1 MTDLVKSVQAFS
13 LTLPRQTPYLGELR
27 AGEVPNSKGYF
38 VRRGNGTV
46 YPVFDRS
53 VLVRVETEGGVVGW
67 GETYGLVAPGAVGA
81 IIDDLLAEFT
91 IGRNPGIPSE
101 IYDDLYDLVRVRG
114 YTGGFYV
121 DALAAIDIA
130 LWDIAARLEGTS
142 VTGLLGGAVHKKIPA
157 YVSGLP
163 GMTIDA
169 RTRLA
174 KSWQSKGFDA
184 FKFAALAADDGPVTE
199 IAALRA
205 TLGSG
210 PRIAADM
217 HWLHGAEDAIAEI
230 EAMAEHCPWFVEAP
244 VSPEDIDGLEAVC
257 RNSDVP
263 IAVGEEWRTHHDMLH
278 RVGRCGIAIVQ
289 PEIGHKGIT
298 NFIRIA
304 RLAESYGLDV
314 IPHATIGSGIFLAAS
329 LQASAAL
336 EQVAGHEF
344 QHTVFDASHSLLN
357 GQMDCAEGYYTPPGG
372 PGLGVEPSGRALSLL
387 KPI

>member
-1 MTDLVKSVQAFS
+1 MTDRVKSVEAFS
-13 LTLPRQTPYLGELR
+13 LTQPRQTPYLGELQ
-27 AGEVPNSKGYF
+27 AGEEPNSKGYF

-53 VLVRVETEGGVVGW
+53 VLVRIETEGAVVGW

-81 IIDDLLAEFT
+81 IIEDLLADFT
-91 IGRNPGIPSE
+91 IGRNPETPSE
-101 IYDDLYDLVRVRG
+101 IYDDLYDLARVRG

-130 LWDIAARLEGTS
+130 LWDIAARLEGIS
-142 VTGLLGGAVHKKIPA
+142 VTRLLGGAVHERIPA

-163 GMTIDA
+163 GETMHA
-169 RTRLA
+169 RTALA
-174 KSWQSKGFDA
+174 NAWQSRGFEA
-184 FKFAALAADDGPVTE
+184 FKFASIAADDGSAAE
-199 IAALRA
+199 IEALRA
-205 TLGSG
+205 TLGPR

-217 HWLHGAEDAIAEI
+217 HWARTAETAIAEI
-230 EAMAEHCPWFVEAP
+230 EAMAEHGLWFAEAP
-244 VSPEDIDGLEAVC
+244 VFPEDIGGLETVC

-278 RVGRCGIAIVQ
+278 RVDRCGIAIVQ
-289 PEIGHKGIT
+289 PEAGHKGIT

-304 RLAESYGLDV
+304 QLAERHGLEMM
-314 IPHATIGSGIFLAAS
+314 PHATIGSGIFLAAS

-336 EQVAGHEF
+336 KQVTYHEF
-344 QHTVFDASHSLLN
+344 QHSVFDASQSLISGNL
-357 GQMDCAEGYYTPPGG
+357 DCAEGYYTPPGG